1 MNNLNNLY
9 NFKNPVR
16 HFLNLDNIIIPT
28 NINCVELNGISWTT
42 PIKFRIKKDEINYR
56 ILKFPNIL
64 NFICALREF
73 ENEDNFYDIPGIDDK
88 KRVNP
93 NVNTGDFKSNNYSEK
108 LEDDFNS
115 LCIYDNLI
123 KLDIKSFYGRLYLHN
138 LDLNSLERYIGNMN
152 NGNSNEII
160 LGNYISLF
168 IAERFLK
175 KISDDLTIRFCEEKI
190 DCEFS
195 YFSDD
200 FYFFCNKEDNNTV
213 IRIFDEVLE
222 RYELERNS
230 DKVSYWSYEEY
241 SDYNLVEKYWK
252 KIVSEDRL
260 RYRNPDGT
268 EREGTRNFYF
278 INQLIYRKSNLKDLQ
293 VKNMKKK
300 KTVYKP
306 V

>member
-9 NFKNPVR
+9 NFKNPIR
-16 HFLNLDNIIIPT
+16 HFFNLDNIIVPK
-28 NINCVELNGISWTT
+28 NIDSVDLNGISWST

-73 ENEDNFYDIPGIDDK
+73 ENEDNFYDIPEIDDK

-93 NVNTGDFKSNNYSEK
+93 NVETGDFKSNNYSEK

-115 LCIYDNLI
+115 LCIFDNLL

-138 LDLNSLERYIGNMN
+138 LDLNNLERYIGNMN

-175 KISDDLTIRFCEEKI
+175 KISDDLTNKFIEEEI

-200 FYFFCNKEDNNTV
+200 FYFFCNKEDNK
-213 IRIFDEVLE
+213 D
-222 RYELERNS
+222 
-230 DKVSYWSYEEY
+230 
-241 SDYNLVEKYWK
+241 
-252 KIVSEDRL
+252 
-260 RYRNPDGT
+260 
-268 EREGTRNFYF
+268 
-278 INQLIYRKSNLKDLQ
+278 RKS
-293 VKNMKKK
+293 V
-300 KTVYKP
+300 V
-306 V
+306 